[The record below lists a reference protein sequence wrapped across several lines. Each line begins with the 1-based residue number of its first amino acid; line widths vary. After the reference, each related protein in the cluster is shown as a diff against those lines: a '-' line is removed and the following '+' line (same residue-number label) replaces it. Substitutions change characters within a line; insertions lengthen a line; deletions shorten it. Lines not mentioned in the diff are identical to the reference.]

1 MTEVINYI
9 YQTWAKKVAV
19 GVFALT
25 LVFSALAFIPAAD
38 AAKKNN
44 KNDKEIPCKMNNNR
58 TGAKINEHG
67 RSITATFE
75 VPKSCKNDKKV
86 SFVVYELKDGNW
98 KHKVNNQFIFSS
110 KTVMAKPGK
119 KTSITLPLPNCA
131 YQADLVEGNPV
142 KINTGA
148 DQNPILVAK
157 VGGNAKPC
165 ANKPVKPVTPVKPV
179 KPVKPVTP
187 VTPERPAG
195 VKASDEYT
203 APEALPETGP
213 GAIVGT
219 FVGVSSLG
227 ALIHRIVL
235 RRFGEF

>member
-1 MTEVINYI
+1 MAEVINYV
-9 YQTWAKKVAV
+9 YQTWAKKLAV

-25 LVFSALAFIPAAD
+25 LVFSALTFIPAVD

-44 KNDKEIPCKMNNNR
+44 KNDKKEIPCKMNKNR
-58 TGAKINEHG
+58 TNSNLKEQGGK
-67 RSITATFE
+67 ITATFK
-75 VPKSCKNDKKV
+75 VPESCKRDKKV
-86 SFVVYELKDGNW
+86 SLVVYELKDGNW
-98 KHKVNNQFIFSS
+98 KNKVNNQYIFSS

-131 YQADLVEGNPV
+131 YQADLVQGNPV
-142 KINTGA
+142 KIHTGA
-148 DQNPILVAK
+148 DQNPIFGAK

-165 ANKPVKPVTPVKPV
+165 AK
-179 KPVKPVTP
+179 KPVTP
-187 VTPERPAG
+187 VTPVTPNKPSD

-213 GAIVGT
+213 GAVIGT

-235 RRFGEF
+235 RRFGDL